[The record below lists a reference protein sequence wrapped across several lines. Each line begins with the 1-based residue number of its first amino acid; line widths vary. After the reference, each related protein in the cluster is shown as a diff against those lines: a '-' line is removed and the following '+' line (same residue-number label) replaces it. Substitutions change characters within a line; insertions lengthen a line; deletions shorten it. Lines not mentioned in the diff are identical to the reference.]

1 MLTRPHLS
9 PRTEFIV
16 RRGVFRW
23 GALVGALLAVT
34 VMLRESPDFS
44 PHWRLAR
51 VGAVGVL
58 AWAVWAI
65 IIGWLVG
72 AFLWSFQERD
82 EQPGTEQPQD
92 GSGADT
98 SG

>member
-1 MLTRPHLS
+1 MLTHPHWS

-16 RRGVFRW
+16 RRGVLRW
-23 GALVGALLAVT
+23 GALISALLAAVI
-34 VMLRESPDFS
+34 MFREGTDFS

-58 AWAVWAI
+58 AWALWAG

-72 AFLWSFQERD
+72 AFLWSFREWD
-82 EQPGTEQPQD
+82 EQQKTEQSQPRGRGD
-92 GSGADT
+92 GSG
-98 SG
+98 